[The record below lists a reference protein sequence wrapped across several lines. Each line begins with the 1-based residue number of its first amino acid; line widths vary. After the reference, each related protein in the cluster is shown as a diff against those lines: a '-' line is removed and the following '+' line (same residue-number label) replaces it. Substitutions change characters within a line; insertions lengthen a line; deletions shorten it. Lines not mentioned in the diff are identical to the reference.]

1 MDLMSDFELD
11 GILAFLRS
19 AERLKDTL
27 RSSHTSSG
35 RPESVAEHT
44 WRLCLM
50 ALALRNEFPE
60 VDFSRLIRICI
71 VHDLGEAVTGDVPA
85 IDQDAAT
92 PKTAKERL
100 GLLDILAPLPDALQA
115 ELLAL
120 WDEYESA
127 SSSEARLAKA
137 LDKLETIMQ
146 HNQGLNPEEFD
157 YRFNLGYGQQY
168 TEGHPVI
175 VALRAALDRETRR
188 LAEKS
193 QARSR
198 TEG

>member
-1 MDLMSDFELD
+1 
-11 GILAFLRS
+11 
-19 AERLKDTL
+19 
-27 RSSHTSSG
+27 
-35 RPESVAEHT
+35 
-44 WRLCLM
+44 
-50 ALALRNEFPE
+50 
-60 VDFSRLIRICI
+60 
-71 VHDLGEAVTGDVPA
+71 VPA

-115 ELLAL
+115 ELVAL

-146 HNQGLNPEEFD
+146 HSQGLNPEEFD

-193 QARSR
+193 QAGSR
-198 TEG
+198 TEGQGVLILDPAIVVYSLPSLCLTDGAFHGSRASE

>member
-1 MDLMSDFELD
+1 MLICGPDVGLDLDD
-11 GILAFLRS
+11 ILAFLRS

-60 VDFSRLIRICI
+60 VDFSRPIRICI
-71 VHDLGEAVTGDVPA
+71 VHDLGEAITSNVPA
-85 IDQDAAT
+85 IDQDAAA

-100 GLLDILAPLPDALQA
+100 GLLDILAALLDALRA
-115 ELLAL
+115 ELVAL
-120 WDEYESA
+120 WDEYESG
-127 SSSEARLAKA
+127 SSAEARLAKA

-146 HNQGLNPEEFD
+146 HNQGLNPKAFD
-157 YRFNLGYGQQY
+157 YRF
-168 TEGHPVI
+168 
-175 VALRAALDRETRR
+175 
-188 LAEKS
+188 
-193 QARSR
+193 
-198 TEG
+198 

>member
-1 MDLMSDFELD
+1 L
-11 GILAFLRS
+11 
-19 AERLKDTL
+19 ERQ
-27 RSSHTSSG
+27 S
-35 RPESVAEHT
+35 P
-44 WRLCLM
+44 
-50 ALALRNEFPE
+50 
-60 VDFSRLIRICI
+60 
-71 VHDLGEAVTGDVPA
+71 GDVPA
-85 IDQDAAT
+85 IDQDVAT

-100 GLLDILAPLPDALQA
+100 GLLHILEPLPDTLQA
-115 ELLAL
+115 ELVAL

-127 SSSEARLAKA
+127 ASPEARLAKA

-168 TEGHPVI
+168 TGGHPVI

-193 QARSR
+193 QAGSR
-198 TEG
+198 TEGQGVLILDPATFVYSLPSLCLTDRAFHGSRAFE